1 MRLEEYIRACIGDYL
16 NSNNITADDDEIT
29 SILTEVLS
37 GSYAFQII
45 YTSKIQINVIG
56 FAYSEDYTFI
66 KYKILDHTIMSFS
79 EGDDTITPHWIYK
92 RENHNSIYAEH
103 EILFI
108 DKNIIRDIKLEFEL
122 NI

>member
-1 MRLEEYIRACIGDYL
+1 MRLEKYIRTCIEDYL
-16 NSNNITADDDEIT
+16 NINSITANDDEVD

-37 GSYAFQII
+37 GSYAFLII
-45 YTSKIQINVIG
+45 YTNKID
-56 FAYSEDYTFI
+56 FSYSGYTLLR
-66 KYKILDHTIMSFS
+66 YKILDHTRMSFYN
-79 EGDDTITPHWIYK
+79 TITPHWIYE
-92 RENHNSIYAEH
+92 RENHNSTYGEH

>member
-66 KYKILDHTIMSFS
+66 KYKIWAIL
-79 EGDDTITPHWIYK
+79 
-92 RENHNSIYAEH
+92 EN
-103 EILFI
+103 F
-108 DKNIIRDIKLEFEL
+108 
-122 NI
+122 